1 MTTGTQKP
9 IRSAARLAQRALLI
23 SAASAITLLAAAPA
37 LAQTAA
43 PQDDQTVDEVVVT
56 GQRKA
61 AQSAQQIKKNNDLV
75 VDSIVAEDVGKLPD
89 NNVADALAR
98 VTGIQVRR
106 DSGEA
111 NSVLIRGL
119 PNLVTLLNGREVFT
133 TTGRYIALADVP
145 ANMLQRVDVYKSAA
159 ADQIEGGIAGA
170 IDIRTRRPF
179 DFAGAQV
186 NAFGHAAYSDKVKEW
201 NPDFGATASNR
212 WETGAGEFGALL
224 GVSFVERDYH
234 EERAF
239 NTRPETQT
247 GCPQPPPPAAPV
259 PPNRTCGQFNAAHPA
274 PVDDFRGPFVM
285 GYIPIVG
292 DRKRQAANFALQWR
306 PDDTSELYFEGFV
319 TDYKNVFELDF
330 LVGLPFLGNGD
341 ISATVFPG
349 TNQMKTLTNHN
360 VFTIMSTQANDQHSN
375 TNQFS
380 AGGYKELGSFKLSTD
395 LSVTNSFFRYENP
408 ILDSSTIVP
417 LVQVDTSHDGTAQLN
432 YNSPGY
438 DIKNPAAYN
447 IENWFDNYGK
457 QTGTSVDWRAD
468 VVYTAPSDEFIREIS
483 AGVRYA
489 DRSAESNQS
498 YGGAAYPFVHSSV
511 SILPGLNGVSEPM
524 ADGGPDY
531 VTTQWYT
538 PSASYLLNNTDKVRA
553 QTALRYVPYSING
566 AGVGSGTTPTEYALR
581 NDPVTGKR
589 KIDPGMFF
597 SDVEKTFAGY
607 VQSKIGGDL
616 GSVPWSGVVG
626 LRLVRTEQ
634 TLGGNIAQAVR
645 LATPYNSNPGHL
657 DDPENFLLTYTPTT
671 KKNSSVDL
679 LPSANLR
686 FNLRPD
692 LVARVSLGRTVTRPD
707 FAQLNP
713 GVSLSTVVS
722 NTTFLSGSGGNPGLK
737 PVTSDSLD
745 TSLEWYFS
753 ADGFLTL
760 AYFHRNID
768 GYIETTSANEVINGR
783 TYIMTRPSNSG
794 KDKLDGVELGYQ
806 QFYDFLPGVFS
817 GLGLQANATFM
828 DGSMKNAVTGVKTE
842 FRGLSKWSYNV
853 AVLYEKGPISG
864 RLAYNW
870 RKHFLDTPNFENSG
884 FDLIADDTAQMDGSL
899 SYKVGDKLTLTLE
912 GVNLLDTEFK
922 DYFTDKHL
930 YPRDTRRYDRQV
942 LIGFRWKM

>member
-1 MTTGTQKP
+1 MTTGARNP
-9 IRSAARLAQRALLI
+9 VRRARSAHKTLLI
-23 SAASAITLLAAAPA
+23 SAASALTLLGAAPA

-43 PQDDQTVDEVVVT
+43 QKDDQTVDEIVVT
-56 GQRKA
+56 GQRQA

-133 TTGRYIALADVP
+133 TTGRYIALADIP

-170 IDIRTRRPF
+170 IDVRTRRPF
-179 DFAGAQV
+179 DFSGAQF
-186 NAFGHAAYSDKVKEW
+186 NAFGHAVYSDKAEKW
-201 NPDFGATASNR
+201 NPDFGATASDR
-212 WETGAGEFGALL
+212 WETGAGEFGALI
-224 GVSFVERDYH
+224 GVSFMERDYH

-239 NTRPETQT
+239 NVRPDPKTDCGNGT
-247 GCPQPPPPAAPV
+247 KS
-259 PPNRTCGQFNAAHPA
+259 RTCGSFNAAHPA
-274 PVDDFRGPFVM
+274 PQDDVQGPFVM
-285 GYIPIVG
+285 GYIPIAG

-330 LVGLPFLGNGD
+330 LVGLPWLGDGNL
-341 ISATVFPG
+341 SATVFPG
-349 TNQMKTLTNHN
+349 TNQLKTLTNHN

-395 LSVTNSFFRYENP
+395 LSVTNSYFTYENP
-408 ILDSSTIVP
+408 IMDTSTIVP

-438 DIKNPAAYN
+438 DITNPSAYT

-457 QTGTSVDWRAD
+457 QTGGSVDWRAD

-498 YGGAAYPFVHSSV
+498 YGGAAYPFTHTSV
-511 SILPGLNGVSEPM
+511 STLPGLNGVSEPM
-524 ADGGPDY
+524 AGGGPDY
-531 VTTQWYT
+531 ITTQWYT
-538 PSASYLLNNTDKVRA
+538 PSASYLLSNTDKVRA
-553 QTALRYVPYSING
+553 QTALLYDRNVTS
-566 AGVGSGTTPTEYALR
+566 AAEFALR

-589 KIDPGMFF
+589 RIDPGMYF
-597 SDVEKTFAGY
+597 SDVEKTYAGY
-607 VQSKIGGDL
+607 VQSKIGGDM

-634 TLGGNIAQAVR
+634 TLGGNNVDT
-645 LATPYNSNPGHL
+645 ATSIL
-657 DDPENFLLTYTPTT
+657 RYTPTT

-686 FNLRPD
+686 FDVRPD
-692 LVARVSLGRTVTRPD
+692 LVARLSVGRTVTRPD

-713 GVSLSTVVS
+713 GVSLSTVAS
-722 NTTFLSGSGGNPGLK
+722 NTTFLSGSGGNPNLK

-745 TSLEWYFS
+745 TSLEWYF
-753 ADGFLTL
+753 APDGFLTV

-768 GYIETTSANEVINGR
+768 GYVETTSANEVINGT

-794 KDKLDGVELGYQ
+794 KDKLDGVEVGYQ
-806 QFYDFLPGVFS
+806 QFYDFLPGPLS
-817 GLGLQANATFM
+817 GLGLQANLTFM
-828 DGSMKNAVTGVKTE
+828 DGSMENGVTGVKTD

-853 AVLYEKGPISG
+853 AALYEKGPISG

-870 RKHFLDTPNFENSG
+870 RQHFLDTPNFENSG
-884 FDLIADDTAQMDGSL
+884 FDLIADDTAQLDGSL
-899 SYKVGDKLTLTLE
+899 SYKIGDKITLTLE

-942 LIGFRWKM
+942 LLGFRWKM

>member
-1 MTTGTQKP
+1 MTTGAQKP
-9 IRSAARLAQRALLI
+9 IRSAARLARRALLI
-23 SAASAITLLAAAPA
+23 SAASAMTLLAAAPA

-43 PQDDQTVDEVVVT
+43 PQDDQTVDVVVVT
-56 GQRKA
+56 SQRQA

-159 ADQIEGGIAGA
+159 ADQIEGGIAGS

-179 DFAGAQV
+179 DFSGAQF
-186 NAFGHAAYSDKVKEW
+186 NAFGHTAYSDKAEKW

-239 NTRPETQT
+239 NVRSDDHT
-247 GCPQPPPPAAPV
+247 GSFSP
-259 PPNRTCGQFNAAHPA
+259 AHPL
-274 PVDDFRGPFVM
+274 PPGVTSINGPFVM
-285 GYIPIVG
+285 GYIPIAG
-292 DRKRQAANFALQWR
+292 DRKRKAANFALQWR

-330 LVGLPFLGNGD
+330 LVGLPWLGDGNL
-341 ISATVFPG
+341 SATVFPG
-349 TNQMKTLTNHN
+349 TNQLKTLTNHN

-380 AGGYKELGSFKLSTD
+380 GGGYKELGDFKLSTD
-395 LSVTNSFFRYENP
+395 LSVTNSFFKYENP
-408 ILDSSTIVP
+408 IMDSSTIVP

-498 YGGAAYPFVHSSV
+498 YGGAAYPFTHTPVSS
-511 SILPGLNGVSEPM
+511 LPGLNGLSEPM
-524 ADGGPDY
+524 AGGGPDY

-553 QTALRYVPYSING
+553 QTALLYDRN
-566 AGVGSGTTPTEYALR
+566 ATTAAEFALR

-589 KIDPGMFF
+589 RIDPGMFF
-597 SDVEKTFAGY
+597 SDVEKTLAGY

-634 TLGGNIAQAVR
+634 TLGGNNVDT
-645 LATPYNSNPGHL
+645 ATSVL
-657 DDPENFLLTYTPTT
+657 RYTPTS

-692 LVARVSLGRTVTRPD
+692 LVGRLSLGRTVTRPD

-722 NTTFLSGSGGNPGLK
+722 NTTFLSGSGGNPALK

-745 TSLEWYFS
+745 ASLEWYFA
-753 ADGFLTL
+753 ADGFLTA

-768 GYIETTSANEVINGR
+768 GYVETTSANEVINGT

-806 QFYDFLPGVFS
+806 QFYDFLPGVLS

-828 DGSMKNAVTGVKTE
+828 EGSMKNAVTGVKTE
-842 FRGLSKWSYNV
+842 FRGLSKFSYNV

-884 FDLIADDTAQMDGSL
+884 FDLIADDTAQLDGSL

>member
-1 MTTGTQKP
+1 MTTGVDMP
-9 IRSAARLAQRALLI
+9 IRSAARAARRALLI
-23 SAASAITLLAAAPA
+23 SAASAMTLLAAAPA

-56 GQRKA
+56 GQRQA

-179 DFAGAQV
+179 DFSGAQF
-186 NAFGHAAYSDKVKEW
+186 NAFGHAAYSDKAKKW

-212 WETGAGEFGALL
+212 WETNAGEFGALI

-239 NTRPETQT
+239 NVRSDDHT
-247 GCPQPPPPAAPV
+247 GSFSP
-259 PPNRTCGQFNAAHPA
+259 AHPLPA
-274 PVDDFRGPFVM
+274 GVTSINGPFVM
-285 GYIPIVG
+285 GYIPIAG

-330 LVGLPFLGNGD
+330 LVGLPWLGDGNL
-341 ISATVFPG
+341 SATVFPG
-349 TNQMKTLTNHN
+349 TNQLKTLTNHN

-380 AGGYKELGSFKLSTD
+380 GGGYKEWGDVKVSTD
-395 LSVTNSFFRYENP
+395 LSVTNSFFKYENP
-408 ILDSSTIVP
+408 IMDASTIVP
-417 LVQVDTSHDGTAQLN
+417 LVRVDTSANGTAQLN

-498 YGGAAYPFVHSSV
+498 YGGAAYPFTHTPVSS
-511 SILPGLNGVSEPM
+511 LPGLNGVSEKM
-524 ADGGPDY
+524 ASGGPDY
-531 VTTQWYT
+531 ITTQWYT

-553 QTALRYVPYSING
+553 QTALLYDRNVTS
-566 AGVGSGTTPTEYALR
+566 AAEFALR

-589 KIDPGMFF
+589 RIDPGMYF
-597 SDVEKTFAGY
+597 SDVEKTYAGY

-634 TLGGNIAQAVR
+634 TLGGNNVDTASTILV
-645 LATPYNSNPGHL
+645 
-657 DDPENFLLTYTPTT
+657 YTPTE

-692 LVARVSLGRTVTRPD
+692 LVARLSLGRTVTRPD

-722 NTTFLSGSGGNPGLK
+722 NTTFLSGSGGNPALK

-753 ADGFLTL
+753 ADGFLTA

-768 GYIETTSANEVINGR
+768 GYVETTSANEVINGT

-806 QFYDFLPGVFS
+806 QFYDFLPGLLN

-828 DGSMKNAVTGVKTE
+828 EGSMKNAVTGVKTE
-842 FRGLSKWSYNV
+842 FRGLSKFSYNL

-864 RLAYNW
+864 RVAYNW

-884 FDLIADDTAQMDGSL
+884 FDLIADDTAQMDASL
-899 SYKVGDKLTLTLE
+899 SYKVGDKLTFTLE

-930 YPRDTRRYDRQV
+930 YPRDTRRYDRQILV
-942 LIGFRWKM
+942 GFRWKM

>member
-1 MTTGTQKP
+1 MTIGVAKP
-9 IRSAARLAQRALLI
+9 MRSASRVAQRALLI
-23 SAASAITLLAAAPA
+23 SAASALTLLAAAAPA

-43 PQDDQTVDEVVVT
+43 AKDDQVVEEVVVT
-56 GQRKA
+56 GQRQA

-179 DFAGAQV
+179 DFADAQF
-186 NAFGHAAYSDKVKEW
+186 NAFSHAAYSDKAKEW

-212 WETGAGEFGALL
+212 WDTSAGEFGALV
-224 GVSFVERDYH
+224 GVSFVDRDYH

-239 NTRPETQT
+239 NVRSDDHT
-247 GCPQPPPPAAPV
+247 GSFSP
-259 PPNRTCGQFNAAHPA
+259 AHPLPA
-274 PVDDFRGPFVM
+274 GITSINGPFVM
-285 GYIPIVG
+285 GYIPIAG
-292 DRKRQAANFALQWR
+292 DRKRKAANFALQWR
-306 PDDTSELYFEGFV
+306 PDDDTELYFEGFA
-319 TDYKNVFELDF
+319 TDYKNKFELDF
-330 LVGLPFLGNGD
+330 LVGLPWLGDGNL
-341 ISATVFPG
+341 SATVFPG
-349 TNQMKTLTNHN
+349 TNQLKTLTNHN
-360 VFTIMSTQANDQHSN
+360 VFTIMSTQANDQHSI
-375 TNQFS
+375 TDQFS
-380 AGGYKELGSFKLSTD
+380 AGGYKEWGDFKVSTD
-395 LSVTNSFFRYENP
+395 LSVTNSMFKYENP
-408 ILDSSTIVP
+408 IMDASTIVP

-432 YNSPGY
+432 YLSSGY
-438 DIKNPAAYN
+438 DIKNPAGYSIA
-447 IENWFDNYGK
+447 NWFDNYGK
-457 QTGTSVDWRAD
+457 QTGNSVDWRAD
-468 VVYTAPSDEFIREIS
+468 VVYTAPDDGLIREIS

-498 YGGAAYPFVHSSV
+498 YGGAAYPFAASPVSS
-511 SILPGLNGVSEPM
+511 LPGLNGLSEPM
-524 ADGGPDY
+524 AGGGPDY
-531 VTTQWYT
+531 ITTQWYT
-538 PSASYLLNNTDKVRA
+538 PSASYLLENTDKVRA
-553 QTALRYVPYSING
+553 KTALLYDRNATSAAVF
-566 AGVGSGTTPTEYALR
+566 ALR

-597 SDVEKTFAGY
+597 SDVEKTVAGY
-607 VQSKIGGDL
+607 VQSKIGGEM

-626 LRLVRTEQ
+626 LRLVRTDQ
-634 TLGGNIAQAVR
+634 TLGGNNVDTASPI
-645 LATPYNSNPGHL
+645 LAYSA
-657 DDPENFLLTYTPTT
+657 TT
-671 KKNSSVDL
+671 QKNSSVDL
-679 LPSANLR
+679 LPSANLK

-692 LVARVSLGRTVTRPD
+692 LIGRLSVGRTVTRPD

-713 GVSLSTVVS
+713 GVSLSTVAS
-722 NTTFLSGSGGNPGLK
+722 NTTFLSGSGGNPNLK
-737 PVTSDSLD
+737 PVTSDSID
-745 TSLEWYFS
+745 TSLEWYFA

-768 GYIETTSANEVINGR
+768 GYVETTSANEVINGQ

-806 QFYDFLPGVFS
+806 QFYDFLPGLLG

-828 DGSMKNAVTGVKTE
+828 EGSMKNAVTGVKTE
-842 FRGLSKWSYNV
+842 FRGLSKFSYNV

-864 RLAYNW
+864 RVAYNW
-870 RKHFLDTPNFENSG
+870 RQHFLDTPNFENSG
-884 FDLIADDTAQMDGSL
+884 FDLIADNTAQMDASV
-899 SYKVGDKLTLTLE
+899 SYKVGDKLTFTVE

>member
-1 MTTGTQKP
+1 MTTGARNP
-9 IRSAARLAQRALLI
+9 VRRARSAHKTLLI
-23 SAASAITLLAAAPA
+23 SAASALTLLGAAPA

-43 PQDDQTVDEVVVT
+43 QKDDQTVDEIVVT
-56 GQRKA
+56 GQRQA

-133 TTGRYIALADVP
+133 TTGRYIALADIP

-170 IDIRTRRPF
+170 IDVRTRRPF
-179 DFAGAQV
+179 DFSGAQF
-186 NAFGHAAYSDKVKEW
+186 NAFGHAVYSDKAEKW
-201 NPDFGATASNR
+201 NPDFGATASDR
-212 WETGAGEFGALL
+212 WETGAGEFGALI
-224 GVSFVERDYH
+224 GVSFMERDYH

-239 NTRPETQT
+239 NVRPDPKTDCGNGT
-247 GCPQPPPPAAPV
+247 KS
-259 PPNRTCGQFNAAHPA
+259 RTCGSFNAAHPA
-274 PVDDFRGPFVM
+274 PQDDVQGPFVM
-285 GYIPIVG
+285 GYIPIAG

-330 LVGLPFLGNGD
+330 LVGLPWLGDGNL
-341 ISATVFPG
+341 SATVFPG
-349 TNQMKTLTNHN
+349 TNQLKTLTNHN

-395 LSVTNSFFRYENP
+395 LSVTNSYFTYENP
-408 ILDSSTIVP
+408 IMDTSTIVP

-438 DIKNPAAYN
+438 DITNPSAYT

-457 QTGTSVDWRAD
+457 QTGGSVDWRAD

-498 YGGAAYPFVHSSV
+498 YGGAAYPFTHTSV
-511 SILPGLNGVSEPM
+511 STLPGLNGVSEPM
-524 ADGGPDY
+524 AGGGPDY
-531 VTTQWYT
+531 ITTQWYT
-538 PSASYLLNNTDKVRA
+538 PSASYLLSNTDKVRA
-553 QTALRYVPYSING
+553 QTALLYDRNVTS
-566 AGVGSGTTPTEYALR
+566 AAEFALR

-589 KIDPGMFF
+589 RIDPGMYF
-597 SDVEKTFAGY
+597 SDVEKTYAGY
-607 VQSKIGGDL
+607 VQSKIGGDM

-634 TLGGNIAQAVR
+634 TLGGNNVDT
-645 LATPYNSNPGHL
+645 ATSIL
-657 DDPENFLLTYTPTT
+657 RYTPTT

-686 FNLRPD
+686 FDVRPD
-692 LVARVSLGRTVTRPD
+692 LVARLSVGRTVTRPD

-713 GVSLSTVVS
+713 GVSLSTVAS
-722 NTTFLSGSGGNPGLK
+722 NTTFLSGSGGNPNLK

-745 TSLEWYFS
+745 TSLEWYF
-753 ADGFLTL
+753 APDGFLTV

-768 GYIETTSANEVINGR
+768 GYVETTSANEVINGT

-794 KDKLDGVELGYQ
+794 KDKLDGVEVGYQ
-806 QFYDFLPGVFS
+806 QFYDFLPGPLS
-817 GLGLQANATFM
+817 GLGLQANLTFM
-828 DGSMKNAVTGVKTE
+828 DGSMENGVTGVKTD

-870 RKHFLDTPNFENSG
+870 RQHFLDTPNFENSG
-884 FDLIADDTAQMDGSL
+884 FDLIADDTAQLDGSL
-899 SYKVGDKLTLTLE
+899 SYKIGDKITLTLE

-942 LIGFRWKM
+942 LLGFRWKM

>member
-1 MTTGTQKP
+1 MTTGADMP
-9 IRSAARLAQRALLI
+9 IRSAARAARRALLI
-23 SAASAITLLAAAPA
+23 SAASAMAMLIAAPA
-37 LAQTAA
+37 LAQTADK
-43 PQDDQTVDEVVVT
+43 DDQTVDEVVVT
-56 GQRKA
+56 GQRQA

-179 DFAGAQV
+179 DFAGPQL
-186 NAFGHAAYSDKVKEW
+186 NAFGHAVYSDKAKEW

-212 WETGAGEFGALL
+212 WETNAGEFGALL
-224 GVSFVERDYH
+224 GVSYSDRDFH

-239 NTRPETQT
+239 NVRPELQT
-247 GCPQPPPPAAPV
+247 GCAPPAA
-259 PPNRTCGQFNAAHPA
+259 PNRTCGQFNAAHPA
-274 PVDDFRGPFVM
+274 PVDNFQGPFVM
-285 GYIPIVG
+285 GYIPISG
-292 DRKRQAANFALQWR
+292 DRKRKAANFALQWR

-319 TDYKNVFELDF
+319 TDYKNQFSLDF

-349 TNQMKTLTNHN
+349 TNQMLTLTNHN

-380 AGGYKELGSFKLSTD
+380 AGGYKRWGDVKVSTD
-395 LSVTNSFFRYENP
+395 LSVTNSLFNYENP
-408 ILDSSTIVP
+408 ILDSSTVVP
-417 LVQVDTSHDGTAQLN
+417 LVHVSTSNNGTAQLN

-438 DIKNPAAYN
+438 DITNPAAYN

-457 QTGTSVDWRAD
+457 QTGSSVDWRAD
-468 VVYTAPSDEFIREIS
+468 VVYTAPSDEFVREIS

-511 SILPGLNGVSEPM
+511 STLPGLNGLSERM
-524 ADGGPDY
+524 ASGGPDY
-531 VTTQWYT
+531 ITTQWYT
-538 PSASYLLNNTDKVRA
+538 PSASFLLNSTDKVRA
-553 QTALRYVPYSING
+553 QTALRYDRNVTS
-566 AGVGSGTTPTEYALR
+566 AAEFALR

-589 KIDPGMFF
+589 RIDPGMFF
-597 SDVEKTFAGY
+597 SDVEKTYAGY

-616 GSVPWSGVVG
+616 GVIPWSGVLG

-634 TLGGNIAQAVR
+634 TLGGNNVDTASSI
-645 LATPYNSNPGHL
+645 LA
-657 DDPENFLLTYTPTT
+657 YTPTT

-692 LVARVSLGRTVTRPD
+692 LIARLAVGRTVTRPD

-745 TSLEWYFS
+745 TSLEWYFA
-753 ADGFLTL
+753 ADGFLTA
-760 AYFHRNID
+760 AYFHRDIE
-768 GYIETTSANEVINGR
+768 GYIETTSANEVINGT

-806 QFYDFLPGVFS
+806 QFYDFLPGLFS
-817 GLGLQANATFM
+817 GLGAQANFTFM
-828 DGSMKNAVTGVKTE
+828 DGSMKNAVTGVKTN
-842 FRGLSKWSYNV
+842 FRGLSRYSFNV
-853 AVLYEKGPISG
+853 AALYEKGPISG

-870 RKHFLDTPNFENSG
+870 RRHFLDTPNFENSG
-884 FDLIADDTAQMDGSL
+884 FDLIADDTAQMDASL

-942 LIGFRWKM
+942 LLGFRWKM

>member
-1 MTTGTQKP
+1 MTTGIHKP
-9 IRSAARLAQRALLI
+9 TKVASRAAYKALLI
-23 SAASAITLLAAAPA
+23 SAASAMTLLIVAPA

-43 PQDDQTVDEVVVT
+43 PANGTETVDEVVVT

-145 ANMLQRVDVYKSAA
+145 ANMLQRVDVYKSAGP
-159 ADQIEGGIAGA
+159 DQIEGGIAGS

-179 DFAGAQV
+179 DFAGAQF
-186 NAFGHAAYSDKVKEW
+186 NAFGHADYTDKAKEW

-212 WETGAGEFGALL
+212 WDTSAGEFGALV
-224 GVSFVERDYH
+224 GVSFNERNYH

-239 NTRPETQT
+239 NTRSELQT
-247 GCPQPPPPAAPV
+247 GCPQPAPPAAPV

-274 PVDDFRGPFVM
+274 PVDAFQGPFVM
-285 GYIPIVG
+285 GYIPIAG
-292 DRKRQAANFALQWR
+292 DRKRKAANFALQWR
-306 PDDTSELYFEGFV
+306 PDDDTELYFEGFD
-319 TDYKNVFELDF
+319 TDYKNKFELDF

-380 AGGYKELGSFKLSTD
+380 VGGSRRLGDFKVSTD
-395 LSVTNSFFRYENP
+395 LSVTNSFFTYENP
-408 ILDSSTIVP
+408 IMDSSTIVP

-432 YNSPGY
+432 YNSTGY

-457 QTGTSVDWRAD
+457 QTGNSVDWRAD
-468 VVYTAPSDEFIREIS
+468 VLYTAPDDGLVREIS
-483 AGVRYA
+483 AGIRYA

-498 YGGAAYPFVHSSV
+498 YGGAAYPFIHSAVNS
-511 SILPGLNGVSEPM
+511 LPGLNGVSEPM
-524 ADGGPDY
+524 AGGGPNY
-531 VTTQWYT
+531 ITTQWYT

-553 QTALRYVPYSING
+553 ATALRYDHNLTS
-566 AGVGSGTTPTEYALR
+566 AAEFALR

-597 SDVEKTFAGY
+597 SDVEKTTAGY
-607 VQSKIGGDL
+607 VQSKIGGDV
-616 GSVPWSGVVG
+616 GSVPWSGVIG
-626 LRLVRTEQ
+626 LRLVRTDQ
-634 TLGGNIAQAVR
+634 TLGGNNVDTASSI
-645 LATPYNSNPGHL
+645 LA
-657 DDPENFLLTYTPTT
+657 YTPTT

-679 LPSANLR
+679 LPSANIK

-692 LVARVSLGRTVTRPD
+692 LVARISVGRTVTRPD

-722 NTTFLSGSGGNPGLK
+722 NTTFLSGSGGNPTLK
-737 PVTSDSLD
+737 PVKSDSID
-745 TSLEWYFS
+745 TSLEWYFA
-753 ADGFLTL
+753 ADGFITA

-768 GYIETTSANEVINGR
+768 GYIETTSANEVINGT

-794 KDKLDGVELGYQ
+794 SDKLQGVELGYQ

-817 GLGLQANATFM
+817 GLGLQANVTIM
-828 DGSMKNAVTGVKTE
+828 DGSMENAVTNVKTD
-842 FRGLSKWSYNV
+842 FRGLSKFSYNL
-853 AVLYEKGPISG
+853 AALYERGPISG
-864 RLAYNW
+864 RIAYNW
-870 RKHFLDTPNFENSG
+870 RQHFLDTPNFENSG
-884 FDLIADDTAQMDGSL
+884 FNLIADDTAQMDASL
-899 SYKVGDKLTLTLE
+899 SYKVGTNFTLTLE

-922 DYFTDKHL
+922 DYFTDKNL
-930 YPRDTRRYDRQV
+930 YPRDTRRYDREI

>member
-1 MTTGTQKP
+1 MTTGVDMP

-23 SAASAITLLAAAPA
+23 SAASAMTLLIAAPA
-37 LAQTAA
+37 MAQTAVA
-43 PQDDQTVDEVVVT
+43 KEDQTVDEIVVT
-56 GQRKA
+56 GQRQA
-61 AQSAQQIKKNNDLV
+61 AQSALQIKKNNDLV

-159 ADQIEGGIAGA
+159 ADQIEGGIAGS

-179 DFAGAQV
+179 DFSGAQF
-186 NAFGHAAYSDKVKEW
+186 NAFGHAAYSDKAKKW
-201 NPDFGATASNR
+201 NPDFGATASDR

-239 NTRPETQT
+239 NVRSDDHT
-247 GCPQPPPPAAPV
+247 GSFSP
-259 PPNRTCGQFNAAHPA
+259 AHPL
-274 PVDDFRGPFVM
+274 PPGITSINGPFVM
-285 GYIPIVG
+285 GYIPIAG
-292 DRKRQAANFALQWR
+292 DRKRKAANFALQWR

-330 LVGLPFLGNGD
+330 LVGLPWLGDGNL
-341 ISATVFPG
+341 SATVFPG
-349 TNQMKTLTNHN
+349 TNQLKTLTNHN

-380 AGGYKELGSFKLSTD
+380 GGGYKEWGAVKVSTD
-395 LSVTNSFFRYENP
+395 LSVTNSFFKYENP
-408 ILDSSTIVP
+408 IMDSSTIVP

-432 YNSPGY
+432 YTSPGY
-438 DIKNPAAYN
+438 DITNPAAYN

-498 YGGAAYPFVHSSV
+498 YGGAAYPFTHTSV
-511 SILPGLNGVSEPM
+511 STLPGLNGVSEAM

-531 VTTQWYT
+531 ITTQWYT

-553 QTALRYVPYSING
+553 QTALLYDHNVTS
-566 AGVGSGTTPTEYALR
+566 AAEFALR

-589 KIDPGMFF
+589 RIDPGMFF
-597 SDVEKTFAGY
+597 SDVEKTYAGY

-634 TLGGNIAQAVR
+634 TLGGNNVDTATAVLR
-645 LATPYNSNPGHL
+645 
-657 DDPENFLLTYTPTT
+657 YTPTS

-692 LVARVSLGRTVTRPD
+692 LIARVSVGRTVTRPD

-753 ADGFLTL
+753 ADGFLTA

-768 GYIETTSANEVINGR
+768 GYVETTSANEVINGT

-806 QFYDFLPGVFS
+806 QFYDFLPGPLS

-828 DGSMKNAVTGVKTE
+828 EGSMKNAVTGVKTE
-842 FRGLSKWSYNV
+842 FRGLSKFSYNL

-864 RLAYNW
+864 RVAYNW

-884 FDLIADDTAQMDGSL
+884 FDLIADDTAQMDASL
-899 SYKVGDKLTLTLE
+899 SYKVGDKLTFTLE

-942 LIGFRWKM
+942 LLGFRWKM